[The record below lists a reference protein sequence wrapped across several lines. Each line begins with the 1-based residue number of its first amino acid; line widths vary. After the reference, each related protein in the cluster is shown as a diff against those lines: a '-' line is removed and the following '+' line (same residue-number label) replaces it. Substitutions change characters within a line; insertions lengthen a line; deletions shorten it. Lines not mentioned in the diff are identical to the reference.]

1 MKELI
6 DTAVVMFDKKECTDE
21 VCWVR
26 RGTISRVC
34 RYLFRF
40 VTRTG
45 SIGGKKHGEEQGVE
59 KESN

>member
-21 VCWVR
+21 VFYVKR
-26 RGTISRVC
+26 ITVSRVC

-45 SIGGKKHGEEQGVE
+45 SIGGEKHGEKQGVE